1 MNHKSSSWILG
12 TVLLGLGLCAVAA
25 GADSIPTRKTIE
37 LPVSNRVFP
46 GESAGAKAANAY
58 CLMCHS
64 DGMVATQPTLS
75 KAAWLVEVEKMKGA
89 FKAPIPADQ
98 VPVIA
103 EYLAELKGAH

>member
-46 GESAGAKAANAY
+46 GESAGAKAAKKTRKIDENGSASFFMA
-58 CLMCHS
+58 LI
-64 DGMVATQPTLS
+64 LS
-75 KAAWLVEVEKMKGA
+75 RWEAALRSQT
-89 FKAPIPADQ
+89 F
-98 VPVIA
+98 
-103 EYLAELKGAH
+103 